1 MKIQS
6 GFIQWALYNQIRY
19 PFLTGL
25 VVGQRDD
32 GNTKDYKSLKNWRRG
47 VEFSGSGNTN
57 QLGSLE
63 SEV

>member
-1 MKIQS
+1 MMIQS
-6 GFIQWALYNQIRY
+6 ALSNLIRC
-19 PFLTGL
+19 PFLIEL

-47 VEFSGSGNTN
+47 AEFSGSGNTN